1 MLRWRCNDTHA
12 RMLNQLGRR
21 SDRMPRIK
29 RDHALACLQRRKV
42 ELDRLNTDS
51 VQVADNVVFT
61 PAPLVQ
67 QMGQPVRRRIQSL
80 KSKRL
85 IMMSR
90 RNFVRANADL
100 RRKSVQYFKQLTD
113 PLLNDRRICA
123 AIGTAGQVRNNDR
136 RIQGSATVK
145 TQPSSDSIDGRHRTI
160 FLGFTRYDSVSRN
173 EVTRFRTGHLVG
185 MAINRQNWVPSSI

>member
-12 RMLNQLGRR
+12 RMLNQLGKR
-21 SDRMPRIK
+21 SDRIPRIK
-29 RDHALACLQRRKV
+29 RDQALACLQRRKV

-145 TQPSSDSIDGRHRTI
+145 TQPSSDSIDGRYRTI
-160 FLGFTRYDSVSRN
+160 FLGFTRYDCDS
-173 EVTRFRTGHLVG
+173 F
-185 MAINRQNWVPSSI
+185 